1 MLQVENIHKSYEGKL
16 LLEGV
21 SFSVASGETVCLL
34 GRSGSGKS
42 TLLRIIAGLEQTEI
56 GKVLW
61 QGQDL
66 SGIPVHR
73 RKFGL
78 MFQDYALFP
87 HLNVFENVAFGLK
100 MQRFNDRQVALRV
113 EESLLTVN
121 LKGFEHRRV
130 ADLSGGE
137 QQRVAFARAIAPR
150 PGLLMLDEPLGA
162 LDHSLREQLMED
174 LRQLL
179 RATGIPAIYVT
190 HDQEEA
196 FRLADRLILLHNG
209 RIEQSGPPEEVYA
222 RPASI
227 WAARFLGLDNL
238 VEGIL
243 INDDPPEVKT
253 ILGQFKLK
261 QKGVSAGRGG
271 KIMLLLL
278 PSGASLV
285 EKGGVL
291 TLVED
296 VVFTGGF
303 FRTRLVFH
311 NRQELNFVLNQRLE
325 KGQKVLIKLDEEKM
339 VCLEPA

>member
-1 MLQVENIHKSYEGKL
+1 MLHIENIHKSYEGKP

-21 SFSVASGETVCLL
+21 SLSVAAGETVCLL

-42 TLLRIIAGLEQTEI
+42 TLLRIIAGLEQPEI

-61 QGQDL
+61 QGRDI
-66 SGIPVHR
+66 SGVPVHR
-73 RKFGL
+73 RNFGL

-100 MQRFNDRQVALRV
+100 MQGFNARDTAARVNEALQ
-113 EESLLTVN
+113 TVN
-121 LKGFEHRRV
+121 LKEFEFRRV
-130 ADLSGGE
+130 TDLSGGE

-162 LDHSLREQLMED
+162 LDHSLREQLMEE
-174 LRQLL
+174 LRLLL
-179 RATGIPAIYVT
+179 RATGIPTIYVT

-222 RPASI
+222 RPASV

-238 VEGIL
+238 VIGVV
-243 INDDPPEVKT
+243 INDHPLEVKT
-253 ILGQFKLK
+253 TLGQFKLN
-261 QKGVSAGRGG
+261 QEGGAAARGG

-278 PSGASLV
+278 PTGASLA
-285 EKGGVL
+285 EEDGIPAR
-291 TLVED
+291 VED

-303 FRTRLVFH
+303 FKTRLLFP
-311 NRQELNFVLNQRLE
+311 NRQKLNFVLNQRLE
-325 KGQKVLIKLDEEKM
+325 KGQTAHIKLDEEKM
-339 VCLEPA
+339 VCLPEA

>member
-1 MLQVENIHKSYEGKL
+1 MLKVENIHKTYEGKL

-21 SFSVASGETVCLL
+21 TFSVAAGETVCLL

-42 TLLRIIAGLEQTEI
+42 TLLRIIAGLEQSEI

-61 QGQDL
+61 QGKDL

-73 RKFGL
+73 RNFGL

-87 HLNVFENVAFGLK
+87 HLNVFDNVVFGLK
-100 MQRFNDRQVALRV
+100 MQRLSTGQAAARV
-113 EESLLTVN
+113 DEVLHTVN

-130 ADLSGGE
+130 TDLSGGE

-196 FRLADRLILLHNG
+196 FRLADRLILLHNC

-222 RPASI
+222 RPASV

-238 VEGIL
+238 VIGVV
-243 INDDPPEVKT
+243 INDHPLEVKT
-253 ILGQFKLK
+253 SLGHFKLK
-261 QKGVSAGRGG
+261 QKGVAAARGG

-285 EKGGVL
+285 ENGGI
-291 TLVED
+291 TALVED

-303 FRTRLVFH
+303 FRTRLVFP
-311 NRQELNFVLNQRLE
+311 NRQGLNFILSQRLE
-325 KGQKVLIKLDEEKM
+325 KGQTVQIKLDEEKM
-339 VCLEPA
+339 VCLQPA